1 MAVQSD
7 WNGLPE
13 ISMKQGRIS
22 QTALKVAL
30 GLITLSVKDDW
41 SQRLP
46 PDLVEITE
54 RLLLASGSPGYGP
67 GLMRMSK
74 QRWMIRVYQFQ
85 DRMMPGQWEGFG
97 HRKVFMN
104 QQVEAA
110 IEQGARQVL
119 VLGAGFDTL
128 CLRLAPKYPEVRFVE
143 IDHPSTSVAKARGI
157 EKVGQPENMI
167 QIAAD
172 LGERSL
178 PKVLSE
184 DGHWDASQRSVIVA
198 EGLFQY
204 LTDEEVRG
212 LLTDAAA
219 CTSPG
224 SRIAFSHA
232 IPGDRKLLSALVRLI
247 SEPWKSEVRSED
259 LPSYVD
265 GTGWAMISDVDDDA
279 EHGVER
285 YGVAEWA

>member
-1 MAVQSD
+1 
-7 WNGLPE
+7 
-13 ISMKQGRIS
+13 MKQGRIS

-167 QIAAD
+167 RIAAD

>member
-1 MAVQSD
+1 
-7 WNGLPE
+7 
-13 ISMKQGRIS
+13 MKQGRIS

-74 QRWMIRVYQFQ
+74 QRWMIRAYQFQ

-212 LLTDAAA
+212 LLTDAAV

-285 YGVAEWA
+285 YGVAERA

>member
-1 MAVQSD
+1 
-7 WNGLPE
+7 
-13 ISMKQGRIS
+13 MKQGRIS

-128 CLRLAPKYPEVRFVE
+128 CLRLAPKYPQVRFVE

-285 YGVAEWA
+285 YGVAERA